1 MGKVGKQYAS
11 YTGVMARTIIPIYLS
26 NSAAVDDHLKEK
38 IWTEI
43 TFGIQ
48 ILMASRQQAHIDKK
62 IVAKDEEV
70 DRSLLWKVA
79 REDKNGKIVDE
90 EVAELAGTIEK
101 LLKEKEE
108 VLITVSGYNDVL
120 AMALG
125 TLEHAGRVRGV
136 GGFVKPSSFF
146 NVPRKKRECVK
157 GNVERTRCFAARDK
171 KDYGRTTEKARS
183 CARTSSKANGDA
195 KAGDFRST
203 L

>member
-43 TFGIQ
+43 T
-48 ILMASRQQAHIDKK
+48 K

-90 EVAELAGTIEK
+90 EVAELAGTI
-101 LLKEKEE
+101 
-108 VLITVSGYNDVL
+108 VNIY
-120 AMALG
+120 
-125 TLEHAGRVRGV
+125 
-136 GGFVKPSSFF
+136 VK
-146 NVPRKKRECVK
+146 
-157 GNVERTRCFAARDK
+157 
-171 KDYGRTTEKARS
+171 
-183 CARTSSKANGDA
+183 
-195 KAGDFRST
+195 
-203 L
+203 

>member
-101 LLKEKEE
+101 
-108 VLITVSGYNDVL
+108 
-120 AMALG
+120 
-125 TLEHAGRVRGV
+125 
-136 GGFVKPSSFF
+136 
-146 NVPRKKRECVK
+146 
-157 GNVERTRCFAARDK
+157 TRCFAARDK